1 MVAEAD
7 SSILG
12 SAVKVPAEMMEG
24 RQLAGTGRFEL
35 PTAVLRFLRR
45 FTVSYRDVPRSR
57 YLWGFH
63 GVSLVGNVTAIH
75 H

>member
-1 MVAEAD
+1 
-7 SSILG
+7 
-12 SAVKVPAEMMEG
+12 
-24 RQLAGTGRFEL
+24 
-35 PTAVLRFLRR
+35 
-45 FTVSYRDVPRSR
+45 VPRSQ